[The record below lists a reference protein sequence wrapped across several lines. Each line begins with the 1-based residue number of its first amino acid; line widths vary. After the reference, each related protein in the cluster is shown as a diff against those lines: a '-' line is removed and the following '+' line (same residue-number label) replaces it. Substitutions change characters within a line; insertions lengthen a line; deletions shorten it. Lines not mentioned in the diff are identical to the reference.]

1 MQNSHYCRIM
11 RFPKIYFLLFLAQML
26 TGKGLFAQNNVVYP
40 DHFYG
45 TDTIVIGS
53 EPDYPPYCIL
63 DDNGNADGFSVDLFK
78 AAAAAVGLEVEIR
91 IDIWSRIMEDLATG
105 EIDALPLVGRTPER
119 EELFDFTLPYMS
131 LHGAVFVRR
140 GTTGISSVED
150 LEDKEIVLMQGDNA
164 EEFVR
169 RYNISDKIFTT
180 STFKDAFLKLAGGE
194 HDAVIMQRV
203 TGINLLGELGLSSV
217 VPLDLQLP
225 RFRQDFCFAVREGDY
240 ILLNRL
246 NEGLSIVIADGTY
259 EELRHKWFG
268 PQEQGELTIQ
278 DILRLAVSL
287 FVPMLIIM
295 SVFWIIFLRRQVK
308 SKTLVLND
316 EISERKQREKELIK
330 LKAQL
335 ESQVEE
341 RTAELKEKVRKL
353 DQNQKAMQQMIEDLN
368 DIRKELEAER
378 EKLEFSNK
386 ELKAFTNSVSH
397 DLRVPLRAI
406 SGFARFLVEDYA
418 NTIDDEGRR
427 YLYTIRENANRMDQ
441 LISGMLDLSRV
452 SRAAVKLIPA
462 DMGDIARSIL
472 HEVASDR
479 ERELF
484 DIRIEKMP
492 EVVCDSLLIKQVWQ
506 NLIENALKYSS
517 KSKIKKIRIG
527 SEDDNQEIRFHIRDW
542 GSGFPDKYKHNLFG
556 MFQRLHSEDEFAGTG
571 VGLAIVKRIVHRHGG
586 KVWAEGKINE
596 GATFYFSLPRK

>member
-1 MQNSHYCRIM
+1 
-11 RFPKIYFLLFLAQML
+11 
-26 TGKGLFAQNNVVYP
+26 
-40 DHFYG
+40 
-45 TDTIVIGS
+45 
-53 EPDYPPYCIL
+53 
-63 DDNGNADGFSVDLFK
+63 
-78 AAAAAVGLEVEIR
+78 
-91 IDIWSRIMEDLATG
+91 
-105 EIDALPLVGRTPER
+105 
-119 EELFDFTLPYMS
+119 
-131 LHGAVFVRR
+131 
-140 GTTGISSVED
+140 
-150 LEDKEIVLMQGDNA
+150 
-164 EEFVR
+164 
-169 RYNISDKIFTT
+169 
-180 STFKDAFLKLAGGE
+180 
-194 HDAVIMQRV
+194 
-203 TGINLLGELGLSSV
+203 
-217 VPLDLQLP
+217 
-225 RFRQDFCFAVREGDY
+225 
-240 ILLNRL
+240 
-246 NEGLSIVIADGTY
+246 
-259 EELRHKWFG
+259 
-268 PQEQGELTIQ
+268 
-278 DILRLAVSL
+278 LRLAVSL